1 MLRFLLRKLPEVLMV
16 AIASSVIAFLLPR
29 LAPGDPAV
37 AVAGPDATPEQ
48 LEAVRQAMG
57 LNKPLVQQYFDWLA
71 SALAGN
77 FGESFV
83 MSRPVSTVILARMES
98 TLELAGLAT
107 VLMLAIGFSLGLL
120 AGTERSRWARAVLDV
135 LTTVCLATPPFL
147 TGLILILLFGI
158 LFPIF
163 PVSGEVGLVKDPWL
177 GLKFLL
183 LPSLALAL
191 PQAAV
196 IARLLSTSMQNTS
209 SEDFVDLARAKGVP
223 QRTIVR
229 RHILRNSL
237 GSAIIA
243 AGLRIGDLLAGAIV
257 MEAIFARNGLGSLAV
272 YAIQNRD
279 YNILQALILAAV
291 LIAVAIQLLSEI
303 LLAALDPRV
312 RLGS

>member
-77 FGESFV
+77 FGESLV

-209 SEDFVDLARAKGVP
+209 AEDFVDLARAKGVP